1 MNLELNPLSILS
13 LVLQLAFI
21 AWLVYQVYKRFQGTQ
36 AERVLRGLVLII
48 PVILLCYAFKLQI
61 ITRLLEIFSPTIL
74 IGLIVIFAPEFR
86 RVLMQLGGNLSL
98 VDYLHIAESK
108 KSINDA
114 CDEIIQ
120 AMNNLQKNKIGA
132 LITIEKANVD
142 RYYINPG
149 KSLNAALSQELLLT
163 ILNPKSPLHDGAV
176 ILKGFTIIAAGVI
189 LPMTE
194 NPKLDWQYGTRHR
207 AAIGFSEV
215 TDSLSL
221 VVSEET
227 GEISAAQEGRLTS
240 YANAEMLRE
249 RIQHYY
255 TDILKTEKKSSKVG
269 KYINDFFSSI
279 KAIKQ
284 EKETEDVEIP
294 AKAKKTEKNKK
305 TESLEKETKKLS

>member
-1 MNLELNPLSILS
+1 MAS
-13 LVLQLAFI
+13 LIIQLAFI
-21 AWLVYQVYKRFQGTQ
+21 TWLIYQVYMRFQGTQ

-48 PVILLCYAFKLQI
+48 PVILLCYALKLQI

-120 AMNNLQKNKIGA
+120 SLANLQKNKIGA
-132 LITIEKANVD
+132 LIAIEKANVD

-149 KSLNAALSQELLLT
+149 KSLNATLSQELLLT

-176 ILKGFTIIAAGVI
+176 ILKGFTVIAAGVI

-207 AAIGFSEV
+207 AAIGFSEI
-215 TDSLSL
+215 TDSLIL

-227 GEISAAQEGRLTS
+227 GEISSAQEGRLTS
-240 YANAEMLRE
+240 YANPELLRN
-249 RIQHYY
+249 RIQTFYSEL
-255 TDILKTEKKSSKVG
+255 LKTEKKSSKVG
-269 KYINDFFSSI
+269 QYINDFFASI

-284 EKETEDVEIP
+284 GKDEDKSEIS
-294 AKAKKTEKNKK
+294 E
-305 TESLEKETKKLS
+305 EIE

>member
-1 MNLELNPLSILS
+1 M
-13 LVLQLAFI
+13 LQLAFI
-21 AWLVYQVYKRFQGTQ
+21 AWLLYQVYTRFQGTQ
-36 AERVLRGLVLII
+36 AERVLRGLVLLI
-48 PVILLCYAFKLQI
+48 PVVLLCYALKLQI

-86 RVLMQLGGNLSL
+86 RVLLQLGGNLSL

-120 AMNNLQKNKIGA
+120 ALANLQKNKTGA
-132 LITIEKANVD
+132 LIAIEKAHVD

-176 ILKGFTIIAAGVI
+176 VLKGFTVIAAGVI

-215 TDSLSL
+215 TDSLVL

-227 GEISAAQEGRLTS
+227 GEISAAQEGKLQS
-240 YANAEMLRE
+240 YSDPELLRD
-249 RIQHYY
+249 RIQAFY
-255 TDILKTEKKSSKVG
+255 TELLKTEKKSSKVG
-269 KYINDFFSSI
+269 KYLNDFFSSVR
-279 KAIKQ
+279 AIKQ
-284 EKETEDVEIP
+284 DQKSQE
-294 AKAKKTEKNKK
+294 KTEKTDKAA
-305 TESLEKETKKLS
+305 